1 MTQGRDSG
9 DPPDRSR
16 WQAVRRGFGTLA
28 DHPRTALAIGIL
40 SIAATLITY
49 ALSSGGGS
57 GQGTTSPGSSPKS
70 SGGSPSYTPNP
81 YLSTNASCV
90 DFSASGLLS
99 PDRRMFVDSPGQIGG
114 GGGSLSARIL
124 PSGKFHQLIRTSVGE
139 EVELSARL
147 HNPSYSSAE
156 GISVSLSISA
166 ERGIC
171 WRIIATA
178 KVQSFPGEDNPRLG
192 PTLILIGRDESG
204 RLEYVKNSARLLDE
218 EGHTLAAGLADDLT
232 KGGLSIPYAV
242 PGGTAYFLNWR
253 FRVKPGRSRTRRS
266 LSRSSTP
273 D

>member
-1 MTQGRDSG
+1 MTQRRDPG
-9 DPPDRSR
+9 DRPDRRR
-16 WQAVRRGFGTLA
+16 WQALRRGLEALA

-40 SIAATLITY
+40 SVAATLITY

-57 GQGTTSPGSSPKS
+57 RQEATSPGSAPRS
-70 SGGSPSYTPNP
+70 SSSSPSYTPDP
-81 YLSTNASCV
+81 YLSADASCA
-90 DFSASGLLS
+90 DFSTSALRNSG
-99 PDRRMFVDSPGQIGG
+99 RQVFVDSPGQIGG

-124 PSGKFHQLIRTSVGE
+124 PNGRFHQLIRISVGE

-171 WRIIATA
+171 WRILAIAN
-178 KVQSFPGEDNPRLG
+178 VQSFPGEDHPQLG
-192 PTLILIGRDESG
+192 PALIRIGRGESG
-204 RLEYVKNSARLLDE
+204 RLEYVRSSARLLDE
-218 EGHTLAAGLADDLT
+218 KGHTLAAGLADDLL

-253 FRVKPGRSRTRRS
+253 FRVKPARSRPASRS
-266 LSRSSTP
+266 PRSSTLN
-273 D
+273 